1 MTQRVVC
8 DMGTHIS
15 VYGRVGH
22 VKTTV
27 ELADDLA
34 REAKRYA
41 ARHGLTLRAVI
52 EEGIRS
58 TLRGETGERASFVLR
73 DASVDGSGLRA
84 EFRNEAWSR
93 LRDAAYEGRGG

>member
-1 MTQRVVC
+1 M
-8 DMGTHIS
+8 
-15 VYGRVGH
+15 
-22 VKTTV
+22 KTTV
-27 ELADDLA
+27 ELADDLG

-58 TLRGETGERASFVLR
+58 TLRGETGARASFVLR

-84 EFRNEAWSR
+84 EFRDEAWSR